1 MIPYGCQWLDE
12 ADEAAVL
19 AVMRSPY
26 LTQGPTIAAF
36 EQAFAQAVNAPFAVA
51 VSSATAGLHLACL
64 ALGVGP
70 GDRVWTSPNS
80 FVASANCG
88 RYCGAS
94 VDFVDI
100 DPDTL
105 NLCPQ
110 ALAAKLATAER
121 DGTLPKVVI
130 PVHFGGEPCAM
141 AAIAALAERYGFAVL
156 EDASHA
162 VGAHYRGEPV
172 GSCQFSSMT
181 VFSFHPVKVITSGE
195 GGMICCRDEGLA
207 ARLEALRSHGIC
219 RDPAQFEQANDGPW
233 YYEQQMLGFN
243 YRMTDLQAAL
253 GHSQLNKLEGFIAL
267 RQHRVARYHQQL
279 AELPLTWQ
287 QLDGANR
294 SALHLFVIQVA
305 AERRRSL
312 FERLRSDGIGANVHY
327 IPIHL
332 QPDYRR
338 LGFGPG
344 YCPNAESYYAGAIS
358 LPLHPQ
364 LTGEQQQLVIN
375 SLRRGLA

>member
-19 AVMRSPY
+19 AVLRSPY
-26 LTQGPTIAAF
+26 LTQGPAVAAF
-36 EQAFAQAVNAPFAVA
+36 ERAFAQTVNAPFAVA
-51 VSSATAGLHLACL
+51 VSSATAALHLACL

-121 DGTLPKVVI
+121 DGCLPKVVI
-130 PVHFGGEPCAM
+130 PVHFGGEPCDM
-141 AAIAALAERYGFAVL
+141 AAIAALAERYGFAL
-156 EDASHA
+156 IEDASHA

-172 GSCQFSSMT
+172 GCCQFSSMT

-195 GGMICCRDEGLA
+195 GGMICCRDEELA

-219 RDPAQFEQANDGPW
+219 REPAQFELANDGPW
-233 YYEQQMLGFN
+233 YYEQQALGFN

-253 GHSQLNKLEGFIAL
+253 GHSQLAKLEGFIAL
-267 RQHRVARYHQQL
+267 RQQRVARYHQQL

-305 AERRRSL
+305 AERRRPL

-344 YCPNAESYYAGAIS
+344 YCPNAEGYYAGAIS

-364 LTGEQQQLVIN
+364 LTAEQQQQVIN
-375 SLRRGLA
+375 SLQRGLA